1 MNMWKAVVDWLVY
14 GVFGLSAQS
23 HLAAALNFFIYD
35 TVKIF
40 FLLAV
45 IIFAV
50 AIIRSFFPPEKTK
63 QILSKFPETAGNIL
77 AALLGIVTPFCS
89 CSAVPLFIGFIEAGV
104 PLGVTFSFLVSS
116 PMVNEVALILLWG
129 LFGWKVAL
137 IYIVSGVLIAIISG
151 MVIGGLKLEKYVEDY
166 VYQIQMANSEIPNP
180 TWPERLG
187 YAKGY
192 VLEILDKVWL
202 YVLVGIALGGLMHG
216 YAPANLLTKIAGRSN
231 PLAVPVAVLI
241 GVPLYS
247 NAAGVIPI
255 VKVLMDKGMAIG
267 TALSFMMAITALS
280 LPEGIILRKVLK
292 PRLLAI
298 FFGVVAIGIMI
309 TGYLFNWIL

>member
-1 MNMWKAVVDWLVY
+1 MNMWKAFVDWLVY
-14 GVFGLSAQS
+14 GVFGLNAQS

-63 QILSKFPETAGNIL
+63 QILSKFPETVGNIL

-192 VLEILDKVWL
+192 VLEILHKVWL
-202 YVLVGIALGGLMHG
+202 YVLVGIALGSLMHG